1 MFCFSIMTTSFI
13 NFVVSF
19 QTLLR
24 KLAISGNNSVTSY
37 LPLVELLE
45 GPAGASLS
53 ALPTVL
59 MLEKKNVTGVV
70 TVSCR
75 TLNQLTASF
84 QFGKSGVA
92 LGRKWPS
99 KHLTFMGADGTYM
112 YRSMK
117 SLKKFLKR
125 AGILSLRT
133 IYMNPHISETAWH
146 RKK

>member
-19 QTLLR
+19 QTLLW
-24 KLAISGNNSVTSY
+24 KLAISGNISVTSY

-53 ALPTVL
+53 KLPTVL
-59 MLEKKNVTGVV
+59 MLEKNVTGVV

-75 TLNQLTASF
+75 TLIQLTASF

-92 LGRKWPS
+92 VGRKWPS
-99 KHLTFMGADGTYM
+99 KHLAFMGVDGTYM

-117 SLKKFLKR
+117 SLKKFLVR

>member
-59 MLEKKNVTGVV
+59 MLEKNVTGVG

-75 TLNQLTASF
+75 TLIQLTASF

-99 KHLTFMGADGTYM
+99 KHLTFMGADGTYI

>member
-59 MLEKKNVTGVV
+59 MLKKK
-70 TVSCR
+70 R
-75 TLNQLTASF
+75 
-84 QFGKSGVA
+84 
-92 LGRKWPS
+92 
-99 KHLTFMGADGTYM
+99 
-112 YRSMK
+112 YRS
-117 SLKKFLKR
+117 SNRVVSNVNSTYGQLSIWKKWCGPRSQVTEQTFN
-125 AGILSLRT
+125 
-133 IYMNPHISETAWH
+133 IYGGRWNIHVQIYEVSEEIP
-146 RKK
+146 